1 MSNAKLCQLLVDPN
15 KTRLGWIIFLIMT
28 IMMMVTTMMTL
39 MVMIASCHDYN
50 DRDLSWSNPDQQ
62 GLSVLILLLDLV
74 SIIFL
79 SVSSLSRVDNLI
91 I

>member
-1 MSNAKLCQLLVDPN
+1 MDNLFDYDDYDDGYNHDDNDGDDYV
-15 KTRLGWIIFLIMT
+15 I
-28 IMMMVTTMMTL
+28 
-39 MVMIASCHDYN
+39 IASCHDYN

>member
-39 MVMIASCHDYN
+39 MVMIASCHDYK